1 MSMYNFVFYSGIV
14 EFFFVDTTPFQDKYF
29 TEEDHDYDWRGIL
42 PREEYLSNVLKV
54 QRLYRSLS

>member
-1 MSMYNFVFYSGIV
+1 MIKYCFYLGIV

-29 TEEDHDYDWRGIL
+29 TKEEHTYDWSGVL

-54 QRLYRSLS
+54 